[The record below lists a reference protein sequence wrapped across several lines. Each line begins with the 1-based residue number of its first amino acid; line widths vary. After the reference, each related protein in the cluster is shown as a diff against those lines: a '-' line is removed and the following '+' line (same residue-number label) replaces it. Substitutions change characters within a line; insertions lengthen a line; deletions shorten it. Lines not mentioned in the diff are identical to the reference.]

1 MVHVTVMMKKTIQCT
16 VVGDG
21 MVGKTCLAK
30 TFTGES
36 IDEKYVATIFDN
48 YAGKMSVSGDQYT
61 ISVFDCA
68 GEHEYE
74 ELRGFS
80 YKDSEVFIVCFSVID
95 RESYDSVR
103 AFWVPE
109 IKNFMGRKVPIILVG
124 LQADSRVDSSEE
136 ISKAE
141 GHVLAKEIGA
151 ERYIECS
158 AITKAGV
165 QDVFTNTVMS
175 ALKYRKKKFNIK
187 NFIFGK

>member
-1 MVHVTVMMKKTIQCT
+1 M
-16 VVGDG
+16 
-21 MVGKTCLAK
+21 
-30 TFTGES
+30 
-36 IDEKYVATIFDN
+36 
-48 YAGKMSVSGDQYT
+48 
-61 ISVFDCA
+61 
-68 GEHEYE
+68 
-74 ELRGFS
+74 RGFS

-103 AFWVPE
+103 GFWVPE

-124 LQADSRVDSSEE
+124 LQTDSRVDSSEE